1 MLSHVTAS
9 FWEEEE
15 KGRRLVLWSIIRHF
29 YTRNNV
35 ETIHLDPI
43 TVRPSL
49 KLKMHTKVGVKLPS
63 NVIKRIIGHLL
74 SLFCEN
80 SKRPQQPQNWYLF
93 RFLSHFLKIHPKNW
107 VFKNSSN
114 WTDTRLNS
122 ANGFNFWRENRPEIW
137 ETWSHSLNCQ
147 NPLPNKLR
155 SLFGFPLSARHF
167 LFQFRRKFGYFGYF
181 RHFRDFWVLSA
192 GVCCYDIHARVC
204 WSFCAP

>member
-15 KGRRLVLWSIIRHF
+15 KGRRPVLWSIFRHF

-43 TVRPSL
+43 TVRPGL

-63 NVIKRIIGHLL
+63 NVIKKNYRT
-74 SLFCEN
+74 FT
-80 SKRPQQPQNWYLF
+80 F
-93 RFLSHFLKIHPKNW
+93 TFLWKFKTSTATTKLISFSVFVTFFKNTSKNW
-107 VFKNSSN
+107 VFKNLSN

-122 ANGFNFWRENRPEIW
+122 ANVFNFWRENCPEIW